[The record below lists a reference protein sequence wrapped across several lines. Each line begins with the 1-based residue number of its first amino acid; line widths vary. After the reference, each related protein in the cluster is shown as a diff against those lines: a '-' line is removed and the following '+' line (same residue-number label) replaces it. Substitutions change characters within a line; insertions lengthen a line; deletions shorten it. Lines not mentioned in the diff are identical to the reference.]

1 MIQFPIHSL
10 TRPIVCS
17 LAQSLPRL
25 LQRLPLFTSSHPF
38 FFFFF
43 FSCLVLTYHSFV
55 SWQSLSWHSLKR
67 ALFLS
72 LWMLLWR
79 PPPPALIAADERKVK
94 RAGWHEKAV
103 ESLYIPVS
111 WRTEGGW
118 LHGEGLISEQLTDWR
133 VVGVHEKGR
142 PSVWLKLTY
151 SKQKSPGFTW
161 ESLALR
167 TLWHGPLRT
176 CVYSSNTLTYRPS
189 FSSFP
194 LPASPLCVYHALHL
208 PAVSAMP
215 DWGCVYYHVHG
226 PAHNQPH
233 RISWS
238 IWLGRTCVDV
248 LLWLGAVGQACLSIN
263 QAWPL
268 NARPVSESL
277 TTSRR
282 AINREIS
289 FSLYITNG

>member
-1 MIQFPIHSL
+1 MASSSSSL
-10 TRPIVCS
+10 DRCRREESKAGPAGMKKLSSRFTYR
-17 LAQSLPRL
+17 LAGGQ
-25 LQRLPLFTSSHPF
+25 
-38 FFFFF
+38 
-43 FSCLVLTYHSFV
+43 
-55 SWQSLSWHSLKR
+55 
-67 ALFLS
+67 
-72 LWMLLWR
+72 M
-79 PPPPALIAADERKVK
+79 
-94 RAGWHEKAV
+94 
-103 ESLYIPVS
+103 
-111 WRTEGGW
+111 GGW

-248 LLWLGAVGQACLSIN
+248 LLWLGAEGQACLSIN

-289 FSLYITNG
+289 FSLYITNGETENSDFDSKFSVKSSVSTREYFMPVSSSFTFDL